1 MSALSRN
8 KGAAYERRIS
18 NMLTE
23 ATGTRWRR
31 RVRNHEGD
39 SDVVADDPAFERISV
54 ECKHANTLCLPAWW
68 RQAQAQAGETR
79 IPMLVY
85 KRTGMAGDLVMLD
98 AHDVNPRTFPCGGAT
113 RSRWTGL
120 QRCNGCGKSCLR
132 KSLFL
137 RASTDATHRIVGRR
151 PLVELG
157 ALVLVRPDRG
167 QHGPVHPG
175 RG

>member
-85 KRTGMAGDLVMLD
+85 KRTGMVGDLVMLD
-98 AHDVNPRTFPCGGAT
+98 AHDVNPRTFPV
-113 RSRWTGL
+113 R
-120 QRCNGCGKSCLR
+120 
-132 KSLFL
+132 
-137 RASTDATHRIVGRR
+137 GRYTVTLDWAAAMQWMR
-151 PLVELG
+151 EKLPSKVTFS
-157 ALVLVRPDRG
+157 PDIY
-167 QHGPVHPG
+167 
-175 RG
+175 

>member
-68 RQAQAQAGETR
+68 RQAQAQAGESR
-79 IPMLVY
+79 IPVLIY
-85 KRTGMAGDLVMLD
+85 KRTGMVGDLVMLD
-98 AHDVNPRTFPCGGAT
+98 AHDVNPRTFPV
-113 RSRWTGL
+113 R
-120 QRCNGCGKSCLR
+120 
-132 KSLFL
+132 
-137 RASTDATHRIVGRR
+137 GRYTVTLDWAAAMQWMR
-151 PLVELG
+151 EKLPAKVTYSPEIY
-157 ALVLVRPDRG
+157 
-167 QHGPVHPG
+167 
-175 RG
+175 

>member
-85 KRTGMAGDLVMLD
+85 KRTGMVGDLVMLD
-98 AHDVNPRTFPCGGAT
+98 AHDVNPRTFPV
-113 RSRWTGL
+113 R
-120 QRCNGCGKSCLR
+120 
-132 KSLFL
+132 
-137 RASTDATHRIVGRR
+137 GRYT
-151 PLVELG
+151 VTLG
-157 ALVLVRPDRG
+157 WAAAMQWMREKLPAKVPYS
-167 QHGPVHPG
+167 PEIY
-175 RG
+175 

>member
-23 ATGTRWRR
+23 ATGTRWRC

-68 RQAQAQAGETR
+68 RQAQAQAGENR
-79 IPMLVY
+79 IPVLIY
-85 KRTGMAGDLVMLD
+85 KRTGMVGDLVMLD
-98 AHDVNPRTFPCGGAT
+98 AHDVNPRTFPV
-113 RSRWTGL
+113 R
-120 QRCNGCGKSCLR
+120 
-132 KSLFL
+132 
-137 RASTDATHRIVGRR
+137 GRYTVTLDWAAAMQWMR
-151 PLVELG
+151 EKLLAKVIYSPEIY
-157 ALVLVRPDRG
+157 
-167 QHGPVHPG
+167 
-175 RG
+175 

>member
-54 ECKHANTLCLPAWW
+54 ECKHANTLCLSAWW

-85 KRTGMAGDLVMLD
+85 KRTGMVGDLVMLD
-98 AHDVNPRTFPCGGAT
+98 AHDVNPRTFPV
-113 RSRWTGL
+113 R
-120 QRCNGCGKSCLR
+120 
-132 KSLFL
+132 
-137 RASTDATHRIVGRR
+137 GRYT
-151 PLVELG
+151 VTLG
-157 ALVLVRPDRG
+157 WAAAMQWMREKLPAKVPYS
-167 QHGPVHPG
+167 PEIY
-175 RG
+175 

>member
-85 KRTGMAGDLVMLD
+85 KRTGMVGDLVMLD
-98 AHDVNPRTFPCGGAT
+98 AHDVNPRTFPV
-113 RSRWTGL
+113 R
-120 QRCNGCGKSCLR
+120 
-132 KSLFL
+132 
-137 RASTDATHRIVGRR
+137 GRYTVTLDWAAAMQWMR
-151 PLVELG
+151 EKLPAKVTYSPEIY
-157 ALVLVRPDRG
+157 
-167 QHGPVHPG
+167 
-175 RG
+175 

>member
-98 AHDVNPRTFPCGGAT
+98 AHDVNPRTFPV
-113 RSRWTGL
+113 R
-120 QRCNGCGKSCLR
+120 
-132 KSLFL
+132 
-137 RASTDATHRIVGRR
+137 GRYTVTLDWAAAMQWMR
-151 PLVELG
+151 EKLPSKVTFS
-157 ALVLVRPDRG
+157 
-167 QHGPVHPG
+167 PG
-175 RG
+175 IY

>member
-1 MSALSRN
+1 MSRN

-85 KRTGMAGDLVMLD
+85 KRTGMVGDLVMLD
-98 AHDVNPRTFPCGGAT
+98 AHDVNPRTFPV
-113 RSRWTGL
+113 R
-120 QRCNGCGKSCLR
+120 
-132 KSLFL
+132 
-137 RASTDATHRIVGRR
+137 GRYT
-151 PLVELG
+151 VTLG
-157 ALVLVRPDRG
+157 WAAAMQWMREKLPAKVPYS
-167 QHGPVHPG
+167 PEIY
-175 RG
+175 